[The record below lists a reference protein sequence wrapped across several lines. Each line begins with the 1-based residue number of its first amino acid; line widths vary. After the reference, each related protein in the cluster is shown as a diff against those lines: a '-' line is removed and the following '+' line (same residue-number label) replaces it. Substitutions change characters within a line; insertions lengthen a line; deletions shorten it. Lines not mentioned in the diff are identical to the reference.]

1 MGILWDR
8 IKGFFFPKFSELSL
22 FMMGVAFILVFSS
35 TESLISRL
43 YAFHVRHLEL
53 GSVIIATLGVVFIV
67 GLGLCL
73 YFVLSEWEKS
83 RFEKY
88 TMLCFAILSN
98 AFCGIYTSMY
108 IMNKSAGA
116 SGIFFI
122 VPIWNIINCV
132 LMLGAFSEKNISD
145 EKATILEVFFG
156 LIIIVGIF
164 GICRFVFEIYW
175 ALTFSICVIFA
186 TGFSDASDAIFH
198 PHRCQA
204 VEEDDAFEGYLQE
217 GHKFKRCV
225 FCKRL
230 IRPTET
236 SCIIERKLIVCEE
249 CHDKIQGID

>member
-1 MGILWDR
+1 
-8 IKGFFFPKFSELSL
+8 
-22 FMMGVAFILVFSS
+22 MMGVAFVLVFSS
-35 TESLISRL
+35 TESLVSRL

-53 GSVIIATLGVVFIV
+53 GSVIIATLGVVFII
-67 GLGLCL
+67 GLGICL

-88 TMLCFAILSN
+88 AMLCFAILSN
-98 AFCGIYTSMY
+98 AFCGIYTSIY
-108 IMNKSAGA
+108 IMNKLTGA

-132 LMLGAFSEKNISD
+132 LMLGAFNEKNISD

-156 LIIIVGIF
+156 LVIIVAIF
-164 GICRFVFEIYW
+164 GICRFVFDLYW
-175 ALTFSICVIFA
+175 ALTFSICVIVA

-198 PHRCQA
+198 PHRRR
-204 VEEDDAFEGYLQE
+204 VLDEDDAVNSKLHEGY
-217 GHKFKRCV
+217 KFKRCV

-236 SCIIERKLIVCEE
+236 SCIIERKLIVCKD
-249 CHDKIQGID
+249 CHDKIQGIE